1 METDTRTNRKIPHS
15 SLLTERMEFKIPKGW
30 QDLTQ
35 GQLRYVISL
44 YNIYDGR
51 EDMMQMITMAA
62 LFHFMGC
69 RVDSQTKDGILCY
82 RVSTGETFLLNP
94 EFLPDMITTVEWVKR
109 PNEMRCRLAVLHHCE
124 AVSFDLRD
132 LMFGN
137 YLVCENYYQAWM
149 LSHDWTKLSPMLDIL
164 YHDPDGGKMVKTQF
178 DYVSVAMW
186 WTAVKDYFGQLFPH
200 FYRRTGE
207 GEEITQDV
215 LREYTDAQIRL
226 LTKGDVTKEE
236 YILNKTTTLRA
247 LTELDAQARES
258 EELKRI
264 MQKNK

>member
-1 METDTRTNRKIPHS
+1 M
-15 SLLTERMEFKIPKGW
+15 
-30 QDLTQ
+30 
-35 GQLRYVISL
+35 ISL

-149 LSHDWTKLSPMLDIL
+149 LSHDWTKLSPMLDTL
-164 YHDPDGGKMVKTQF
+164 YHVPDGGKMVKTQF

-186 WTAVKDYFGQLFPH
+186 WTAVKDYFGQLFPPLLPPDGRGRGDH
-200 FYRRTGE
+200 TRRAQGIYRRANPPVDQGRCHQ
-207 GEEITQDV
+207 GGIYTQQDHNAACAHGAQCSGT
-215 LREYTDAQIRL
+215 RERGTETYHAKKQVDHVRRYQILYQNDR
-226 LTKGDVTKEE
+226 DE
-236 YILNKTTTLRA
+236 
-247 LTELDAQARES
+247 
-258 EELKRI
+258 
-264 MQKNK
+264 